1 MRSDRGPKQSGGPQ
15 PSRPSRFFGS
25 GGVSCDD
32 VAAALPGIVDGME
45 VADIEVQRHVAAC
58 LRCQA
63 ELVQYRKVL
72 RALHELRT
80 EVLEPT
86 PGFLP
91 DLLVA
96 IGEAGERRAIHHLLN
111 GRRVAY
117 VGGIA
122 AATAAGAAGAILAS
136 RARRRVRLAS

>member
-1 MRSDRGPKQSGGPQ
+1 MSGVPMQ
-15 PSRPSRFFGS
+15 
-25 GGVSCDD
+25 CDAVVDLLPD
-32 VAAALPGIVDGME
+32 VADGS
-45 VADIEVQRHVAAC
+45 VLLDRTARRHVDSC

-72 RALHELRT
+72 RMLHELRT
-80 EVLEPT
+80 EVLEPA
-86 PGFLP
+86 PG
-91 DLLVA
+91 LVPEVLAA
-96 IGEAGERRAIHHLLN
+96 IGAAGERRAIHHLLN

>member
-1 MRSDRGPKQSGGPQ
+1 
-15 PSRPSRFFGS
+15 
-25 GGVSCDD
+25 VSCDD
-32 VAAALPGIVDGME
+32 VADALPAIVDGLE
-45 VADIEVQRHVAAC
+45 IADIEVQRHVAAC

-72 RALHELRT
+72 RVLHELRT

-91 DLLVA
+91 DLLA
-96 IGEAGERRAIHHLLN
+96 SLEAAGERRAIHHLLN